1 MLASSNTSVTT
12 KFRSQDLSA
21 PWRHVDVVL
30 VVTSLIIA
38 GIGLA
43 LVHSATLRLEGGFGI
58 VARQGVFVLI
68 GLAAMAGLAMTDY
81 RRILDWWPVLYVGSM
96 LLLVGV
102 MTPLG
107 ATGAFGAARWY
118 SFGPVVLQPVE
129 FSKIGVIVAL
139 AAYLAA
145 EERLDLR
152 RLAFSLLLVGLPFGA
167 TMLQP
172 DLGSALVFAAVGVAM
187 LVVGG
192 IRLRHLA
199 VLALIGLVAVAGVL
213 QSDVLDDYQKQ
224 RLLTFANPDAV
235 DEAASYNVTQA
246 QVAISSG
253 GLTGFG
259 FGNGPSTRL
268 GYVPAQRTDFIF
280 TVVGEEFGFVG
291 AGTLLLLYSVLIW
304 RIWRAAQL
312 AASRSGTLLCVGV
325 MAMLLF
331 HVFENVGM
339 NLGIMPVT
347 GLPLPLVSQGG
358 SSVMATF
365 AALGLVLSVHMRR
378 YR

>member
-1 MLASSNTSVTT
+1 MLASSNASAGSR
-12 KFRSQDLSA
+12 FRSQDLSA

-30 VVTSLIIA
+30 LVTSLVIA
-38 GIGLA
+38 AIGLV
-43 LVHSATLRLEGGFGI
+43 LVYSATRRFEGGLDI
-58 VARQGVFVLI
+58 AVRQGMFVVL
-68 GLAAMAGLAMTDY
+68 GVAVMAGLSMVDY
-81 RRILDWWPVLYVGSM
+81 RRILDWWPVLYIASM

-118 SFGPVVLQPVE
+118 VFGPVVLQPVE
-129 FSKIGVIVAL
+129 ITKLGTIIAV
-139 AAYLAA
+139 AAYLGSA
-145 EERLDLR
+145 ERVDLR
-152 RLAFSLLLVGLPFGA
+152 RLAIVLMLVGLPFGV
-167 TMLQP
+167 TMVQP
-172 DLGSALVFAAVGVAM
+172 DLGSALVFVVVGVMM

-192 IRLRHLA
+192 VKLRHLA
-199 VLALIGLVAVAGVL
+199 VLVLIGLVAIVGVL
-213 QSDVLDDYQKQ
+213 QSDALDEYQKQ

-291 AGTLLLLYSVLIW
+291 AGTLLLLYAAMMW
-304 RIWRAAQL
+304 RIWRIAQL
-312 AASRSGTLLCVGV
+312 AANRSGTLLCVGIL
-325 MAMLLF
+325 AMLLF

-358 SSVMATF
+358 SAVLATF
-365 AALGLVLSVHMRR
+365 ASIGLVQSVHMRR
-378 YR
+378 YS